1 MFWYIISYHLDVICF
16 SEQIVWHVHMCM
28 CVFKC
33 TFVPMFSFVNLL
45 WQAAFPCYN
54 KEHELDLNLKS
65 NYCSHAFI
73 IGLAGNRLQGVSV
86 CFKATPN
93 YFHMKIQLLSCE
105 HTGEHS
111 LLGREF
117 VQGLCKLL
125 FPTEALTIQHQWISI
140 PHGPRAGL
148 PQWWS
153 LNPRHFQWVWHLPG
167 LRDHHAAPVE
177 WHFLGSLWSLW
188 RVHVWT
194 GYEGFL
200 SSHKTM
206 TY

>member
-1 MFWYIISYHLDVICF
+1 MTS
-16 SEQIVWHVHMCM
+16 
-28 CVFKC
+28 
-33 TFVPMFSFVNLL
+33 SFALL
-45 WQAAFPCYN
+45 QQRMWAGL
-54 KEHELDLNLKS
+54 ES

-73 IGLAGNRLQGVSV
+73 IGLAGNRLQSVSV
-86 CFKATPN
+86 CFKATPH
-93 YFHMKIQLLSCE
+93 YFHMKTQLLSCE

-111 LLGREF
+111 RLSREF

-125 FPTEALTIQHQWISI
+125 FPTEALTIQNQWISI

-148 PQWWS
+148 PLWWL

-177 WHFLGSLWSLW
+177 GHFLGSLWSLW
-188 RVHVWT
+188 QVHVWT

-206 TY
+206 IY